1 MLQPGTREYE
11 QAKGF
16 VEQWKL
22 AGPVLEAERERSI
35 RESDTV
41 RAMRN
46 LSGMMAHAIR
56 EHPPLP
62 ESGLVEAQRWFMLA
76 RSRQTRG
83 EARAE

>member
-1 MLQPGTREYE
+1 MLQPGTPEYE

-35 RESDTV
+35 RETDTV

-46 LSGMMAHAIR
+46 LGGLMTRAAR
-56 EHPPLP
+56 EHPPKP
-62 ESGLVEAQRWFMLA
+62 DSGLIEAQRWFMLA
-76 RSRQTRG
+76 RSRQVRG
-83 EARAE
+83 VAHGE